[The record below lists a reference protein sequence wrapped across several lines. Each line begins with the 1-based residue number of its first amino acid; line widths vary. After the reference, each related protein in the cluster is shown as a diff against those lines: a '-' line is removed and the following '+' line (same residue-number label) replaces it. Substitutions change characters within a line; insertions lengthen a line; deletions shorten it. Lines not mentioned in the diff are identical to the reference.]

1 MPSYPELKNK
11 SVIVTGAASP
21 GGIGETIALE
31 FAHEGSQVVIVD
43 IDVVGAARLA
53 ARISD
58 AGGIAVALQA
68 DVTNGES
75 VDAMVA
81 EVLRRHGR
89 VDVLVNNAG
98 GFAVMKY
105 IGEIDTDE
113 WDAVLN
119 LNLKSL
125 FLCSRAVSGN
135 MRANGSGRIV
145 NISSMAGR
153 TPTLPDPV
161 HYSAAKGG
169 VISFTRAL
177 AQEMGSHGVLVNTI
191 APGWTATTRFLR
203 IRGADAETVLKPRM
217 PLGRLGQPG
226 DIAGAALFLC
236 SDGAAYITGVT
247 LDVNGGIAML

>member
-21 GGIGETIALE
+21 GGIGETIALQ
-31 FAHEGSQVVIVD
+31 FAHEGSHVAVVDVD
-43 IDVVGAARLA
+43 IEGAKRLA
-53 ARISD
+53 ARI
-58 AGGIAVALQA
+58 GGTGGTAMALQA
-68 DVTNGES
+68 DVTDAES

-81 EVLRRHGR
+81 EVLEHNGK
-89 VDVLVNNAG
+89 VDVLINNAG

-105 IGEIDTDE
+105 IAEIDGDE
-113 WDAVLN
+113 WDDVLK

-125 FLCSRAVSGN
+125 FVCSRAVCGN
-135 MRANGSGRIV
+135 MTANGSGRIV

-177 AQEMGSHGVLVNTI
+177 AQEMGSHGVLVNTV

-217 PLGRLGQPG
+217 PLGRLGQPV
-226 DIAGAALFLC
+226 DIAGAVLFLC
-236 SDGAAYITGVT
+236 SDGANYITGAT
-247 LDVNGGIAML
+247 LDVNGGIVML